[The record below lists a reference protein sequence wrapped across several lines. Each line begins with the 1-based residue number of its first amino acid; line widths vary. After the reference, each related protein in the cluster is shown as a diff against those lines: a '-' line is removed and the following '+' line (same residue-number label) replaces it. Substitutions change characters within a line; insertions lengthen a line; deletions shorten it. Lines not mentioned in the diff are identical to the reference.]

1 VGQVVEGTGGQ
12 RSAVGAGELE
22 TTNAMLRLT
31 VRGRDEGG
39 TVVGA
44 RVPGP
49 TAPPTAPEGRPA

>member
-1 VGQVVEGTGGQ
+1 
-12 RSAVGAGELE
+12 
-22 TTNAMLRLT
+22 MLRLT